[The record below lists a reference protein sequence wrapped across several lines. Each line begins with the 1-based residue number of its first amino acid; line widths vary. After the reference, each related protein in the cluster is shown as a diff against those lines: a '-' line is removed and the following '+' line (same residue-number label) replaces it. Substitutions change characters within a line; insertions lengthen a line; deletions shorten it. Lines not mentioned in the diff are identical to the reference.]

1 MLVQFILKK
10 GFSIH
15 FLFSL
20 ILCVFVLMLR
30 GESTNY
36 LSVDKCVSVCVCSCV
51 VCLLRFQT
59 EKDLESILVVV
70 INIAFVRQQRKWH
83 CISSLA
89 ECKKQNSTKNFY
101 CIVIQVE
108 VVRVVHRKEHLT
120 SVRTLFDLKHNK
132 HIVHTCSVATIN
144 VSLSPSLLAA
154 VASFF
159 LLRCL
164 VDGFFFSWE

>member
-15 FLFSL
+15 FLVSL
-20 ILCVFVLMLR
+20 ILCLCWCWEASQQIIYQL
-30 GESTNY
+30 T
-36 LSVDKCVSVCVCSCV
+36 SVWVCVCSCV

-70 INIAFVRQQRKWH
+70 INVAFVRQQRKWH

-164 VDGFFFSWE
+164 VDGFFFTWE